1 MISMA
6 VRARPMQVND
16 IRRCVEHI
24 SAHPDLGPRYG
35 KVIEQLPAAIR
46 YVLRFD
52 YPTAIVFEEIQSA
65 KTRYLGVGMAVF
77 VNDEFLQEV
86 KTTPFFWIAPE
97 LTKRIVIGKS
107 PLLTDADVRDA
118 NSTTGLNLMMW
129 HATPYGEDRRRAE
142 VPTTIL
148 ASFEE
153 CYRGF
158 RLRELIGQAD
168 CFENMCGML
177 RGGGLY
183 YRRDLGQYGQAPEVQ
198 AKNFPDEPRNVGMTR
213 ELAQALGGSW
223 VGSLFLY
230 EAPRCSFAR
239 SEQRLLEAA
248 QFGGTDEE
256 LSKQL
261 GISLAAVKKT
271 WRSIYERAA
280 GQIRSFD
287 DSISKVHSETRGRQK
302 KQHLLTYIREHPEEL
317 RPVSRRLLKS
327 AMGSDH

>member
-1 MISMA
+1 MA
-6 VRARPMQVND
+6 VLARPMGAND
-16 IRRCVEHI
+16 IRKCVEHI
-24 SAHPDLGPRYG
+24 AAHPVLGRRYG

-46 YVLRFD
+46 YLLRFD
-52 YPTAIVFEEIQSA
+52 YPTSMVFEEIVSPR
-65 KTRYLGVGMAVF
+65 TRYLGAGMAVF
-77 VNDEFLQEV
+77 VNDEFLQEA

-107 PLLTDADVRDA
+107 PLLTDAEVRDA

-148 ASFEE
+148 ATFEE
-153 CYRGF
+153 RYRGF

-183 YRRDLGQYGQAPEVQ
+183 YRRDLGQYGQAPEVA
-198 AKNFPDEPRNVGMTR
+198 AKNFSDEPRNVGMTR
-213 ELAQALGGSW
+213 ELAQALGASW

-230 EAPRCSFAR
+230 EAPRCGFTR
-239 SEQRLLEAA
+239 SEQHVLEAA

-256 LSKQL
+256 LSEQL
-261 GISLAAVKKT
+261 NISLSAVKKA

-280 GQIRSFD
+280 TYLPGFD
-287 DSISKVHSETRGRQK
+287 GSNLEAPSQRRGRQK
-302 KQHLLTYIREHPEEL
+302 KQHLLAYLREHPEEL
-317 RPVSRRLLKS
+317 RPVSRRLLQCTAPSK
-327 AMGSDH
+327 

>member
-1 MISMA
+1 MA

-46 YVLRFD
+46 YALRLD
-52 YPTAIVFEEIQSA
+52 YPTAMVFEEIESA
-65 KTRYLGVGMAVF
+65 RRRFLGAGMAVF

-86 KTTPFFWIAPE
+86 KTIPFFWIAPE

-107 PLLTDADVRDA
+107 PVLTDAEVRDA
-118 NSTTGLNLMMW
+118 NSTTGLNLMTW

-148 ASFEE
+148 ATFEGY
-153 CYRGF
+153 YRGF

-183 YRRDLGQYGQAPEVQ
+183 YRRDLGQYGQAPEVD
-198 AKNFPDEPRNVGMTR
+198 AENFSDEPRNVGMTR
-213 ELAQALGGSW
+213 ELAQTLGASW

-230 EAPRCSFAR
+230 EAPRCGFAR

-280 GQIRSFD
+280 GQIPSFD
-287 DSISKVHSETRGRQK
+287 GSISEVPSQTRGRQK
-302 KQHLLTYIREHPEEL
+302 KQHLLAYMREHPEEL

-327 AMGSDH
+327 ARGGDH